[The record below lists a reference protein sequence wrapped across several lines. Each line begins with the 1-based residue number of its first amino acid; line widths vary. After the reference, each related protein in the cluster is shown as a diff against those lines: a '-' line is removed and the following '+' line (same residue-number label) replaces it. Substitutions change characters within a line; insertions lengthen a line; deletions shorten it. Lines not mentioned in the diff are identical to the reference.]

1 MQLHLPLDPALPLV
15 RQLIEALRSAILE
28 RRLLP
33 GERLPATRLLAR
45 QLGVSRNSVLAAYEQ
60 LTAEG
65 YLAGRVGAGSFVQAL
80 ATPSAGL
87 ATGAADTAS
96 LSAYGERVAALA
108 PRLREQRRPH
118 RFDLIYGSP
127 PVAPSLHAAWRRALA
142 QAADDTAFD
151 YPPVNGLPALR
162 EALAQYLAR
171 RRGLIADPG
180 DILIVAGI
188 QQGIDLV
195 ARVLLDPGDRVVT
208 EDPCYHGLR
217 DAFAAH
223 GARVDSLPVDAQGI
237 DCARLPPEGAR
248 LVAVTPSHQ
257 FPTGAVLSLP
267 RRLALLE
274 YAARHGSYV
283 LEDDYDGEYRHRGYP
298 LAALRSLDRDGRV
311 LYVGSFSRIV
321 FPALRLGYLVMPPA
335 LRPALQAARWLA
347 DRGSAAIDQRALA
360 SLIAGGQLERQL
372 LRNARRLDEQR
383 EVLIAALHQH
393 LGERIAISGGDA
405 GMHLCVSLL
414 DLPSSAEPA
423 LIAAAAGLGVGI
435 YGARD
440 YYQAPPG
447 HAQLLLGYAHLSP
460 ADLSEAVAR
469 LAVAVAEVRRE

>member
-1 MQLHLPLDPALPLV
+1 MQLHLSLDPALPLV
-15 RQLIEALRSAILE
+15 RQLIEALRAAILE

-80 ATPSAGL
+80 TAPLTCQTAGSPQ
-87 ATGAADTAS
+87 AAS
-96 LSAYGERVAALA
+96 LSTYGERVAALA
-108 PRLREQRRPH
+108 PGLREQRHPH
-118 RFDLIYGSP
+118 RFDLICGSP
-127 PVAPSLHAAWRRALA
+127 PVAPQLHAAWRRALVL
-142 QAADDTAFD
+142 AADNTAFD

-162 EALAQYLAR
+162 AALAQYLAR

-223 GARVDSLPVDAQGI
+223 GARVESLPVDAQGI
-237 DCARLPPEGAR
+237 DCARLPAEGAR

-267 RRLALLE
+267 RRLALLD

-283 LEDDYDGEYRHRGYP
+283 LEDDYDGEYRHRGHP

-383 EVLIAALHQH
+383 EVLIAALRQQFDT
-393 LGERIAISGGDA
+393 RIEISGGDA

-423 LIAAAAGLGVGI
+423 LIAAAAKLDVGI

-460 ADLSEAVAR
+460 ADLREAVAR
-469 LAVAVAEVRRE
+469 LARALAEVRGG

>member
-1 MQLHLPLDPALPLV
+1 MQLHLQIDTAQPLV
-15 RQLIEALRSAILE
+15 RQLIEALREAILD

-33 GERLPATRLLAR
+33 GQRLPATRLLAR
-45 QLGVSRNSVLAAYEQ
+45 QLQVSRNSVLAAYEQ

-65 YLAGRVGAGSFVQAL
+65 YLVGKVGAGSFVQSLPA
-80 ATPSAGL
+80 AAPPVARRSGL
-87 ATGAADTAS
+87 RPR

-108 PRLREQRRPH
+108 PRLREQRRPR
-118 RFDLIYGSP
+118 RFDLVYGAP
-127 PVAPSLHAAWRRALA
+127 PVAPALHAAWRRVLA

-151 YPPVNGLPALR
+151 YPPVNGLDALR

-171 RRGLIADPG
+171 RRGLVTDPA

-195 ARVLLDPGDRVVT
+195 ARVLLDPGDRVIT

-223 GARVDSLPVDAQGI
+223 GARVQSLPVDGQGI
-237 DCARLPPEGAR
+237 DCSQLPAAGAR
-248 LVAVTPSHQ
+248 LIAVTPSHQ

-274 YAARHGSYV
+274 YAARHASYV
-283 LEDDYDGEYRHRGYP
+283 LEDDYDGEYRHHGHP

-383 EVLIAALHQH
+383 EVLLAALAEH
-393 LGERIAISGGDA
+393 LGTRIAISGGDA
-405 GMHLCVSLL
+405 GMHLCVRLL
-414 DLPSSAEPA
+414 DLPASAEPA
-423 LIAAAAGLGVGI
+423 LVAAAARLDVGV

-440 YYQAPPG
+440 YYQSPPA

-460 ADLSEAVAR
+460 VDLKEAVAR
-469 LAVAVAEVRRE
+469 LARAVIEVRGG

>member
-1 MQLHLPLDPALPLV
+1 VQLHLPLDPALPLV
-15 RQLIEALRSAILE
+15 RQLIEALRAAILE

-80 ATPSAGL
+80 AAPSAGL

-108 PRLREQRRPH
+108 PRLRKQRRPQ
-118 RFDLIYGSP
+118 RFDLVYGSP
-127 PVAPSLHAAWRRALA
+127 PVAPALHAAWRRALA

-171 RRGLIADPG
+171 RRGLVADPG

-195 ARVLLDPGDRVVT
+195 ARVLLDPGDRVIT

-223 GARVDSLPVDAQGI
+223 GARVTSLPVDDQGI
-237 DCARLPPEGAR
+237 DCSQLPAAGAR
-248 LVAVTPSHQ
+248 LIAVTPSHQ

-274 YAARHGSYV
+274 YAARHASFV
-283 LEDDYDGEYRHRGYP
+283 LEDDYDGEYRHRGHP

-321 FPALRLGYLVMPPA
+321 FPALRLGYIVMPLA

-383 EVLIAALHQH
+383 EVLLAALAEH
-393 LGERIAISGGDA
+393 LGARIAISGGDA
-405 GMHLCVSLL
+405 GMHLCVRLL
-414 DLPSSAEPA
+414 DLPASAEPA
-423 LIAAAAGLGVGI
+423 LVAAAARLDAGV

-440 YYQAPPG
+440 YYQAPPK

-460 ADLSEAVAR
+460 QDLKEAVAR
-469 LAVAVAEVRRE
+469 LAVAVAEVRGG